1 MSKHLA
7 GTALLLTLFAFS
19 AHSETPD
26 DADALEVEERIV
38 LIGDSDWGLFRPES
52 RELTY
57 FDLAYLTDDLRS
69 PRSSFGLRFQPSSR
83 FRIDFEV
90 DPLTRRSDLIG
101 PIYDSGVG
109 ATMLALRFSF

>member
-7 GTALLLTLFAFS
+7 GIALLLALFAAS

-26 DADALEVEERIV
+26 DSDRLDVEERV
-38 LIGDSDWGLFRPES
+38 FSIGDSGWELFRPES
-52 RELTY
+52 REQTY

-69 PRSSFGLRFQPSSR
+69 PRSAFGLRFQPSSR
-83 FRIDFEV
+83 FTIDFEV
-90 DPLTRRSDLIG
+90 DPITRQRDLIG
-101 PIYDSGVG
+101 PVYDFRIG